1 MQETATKRQNTQ
13 EWIMRNQKINV
24 LTAVHR
30 RLGEYCSS
38 LETKSTASGG
48 MRLWNIWQQGYE

>member
-1 MQETATKRQNTQ
+1 MGYETN
-13 EWIMRNQKINV
+13 I

-30 RLGEYCSS
+30 RLGEYCSN

-48 MRLWNIWQQGYE
+48 MRLWNIW